1 MEKPLLYASIGI
13 AGIFLAGDFYSSLT
27 KNVTESAAAAAKS
40 APPRLEH
47 AAPTRSIA
55 ELERVVVP
63 GDMKSLSWRTVVKP
77 DDLFPQRRVTVGA
90 LLGLAEITGKDIR
103 STNPEDQKNLA
114 SQHAPDVARAECARL
129 GRILAA
135 KCVVDEAG
143 ATVRG
148 PDRFL
153 VRMTLL
159 FTSRDPFGAVA
170 APEQTQWVE
179 IPEKLAQAGG
189 AGAPILRGAQA
200 AEREAIYTAAA
211 RTCETRRREK
221 GNCALL
227 DIDIAVTPEGK
238 TGDVVRLEGTATML
252 GLQRGAFAGR

>member
-13 AGIFLAGDFYSSLT
+13 AGIILASDFYSSIT
-27 KNVTESAAAAAKS
+27 KTAVDSAAVVASS
-40 APPRLEH
+40 AQPRLEH

-63 GDMKSLSWRTVVKP
+63 ADMKSISWRTVVKP

-90 LLGLAEITGKDIR
+90 LLGLAEITGKDVR
-103 STNPEDQKNLA
+103 STNPEEQKNLA
-114 SQHAPDVARAECARL
+114 SQHAPEVARAECARL
-129 GRILAA
+129 ERILAA

-143 ATVRG
+143 ATLRG

-153 VRMTLL
+153 VRMNLL

-170 APEQTQWVE
+170 SPEQTQWVE
-179 IPEKLAQAGG
+179 IPEKLAQTGG
-189 AGAPILRGAQA
+189 AGAPVLRGAQA

-211 RTCETRRREK
+211 RACETRRREK

-238 TGDVVRLEGTATML
+238 AGDVVRLEGKATMM
-252 GLQRGAFAGR
+252 GLQRGAFAAR